1 MNEAIIKPAA
11 ETSEWVTADAPPAA
25 RLAPLDAD
33 ETIYIPAC
41 GVLSDAFW
49 WAGRARRDGSNSKRE
64 KTR

>member
-1 MNEAIIKPAA
+1 MNEAVIKQAE
-11 ETSEWVTADAPPAA
+11 ETSESATADVPPAA

-49 WAGRARRDGSNSKRE
+49 WAGRARREASNSKRE